1 MKLEKL
7 SEYCK
12 KCREKNINPKWD
24 EISVNEKGDL
34 TQKSPVS
41 K

>member
-12 KCREKNINPKWD
+12 KCRNENMDPKWV
-24 EISVNEKGDL
+24 EIKVNEKGDL
-34 TQKSPVS
+34 TQKSPVL